1 MGSIKYLVTV
11 DSDSGAPTK
20 LEMVGDAGELTEVE
34 LSKLFQS
41 SGYAGGVS
49 IAVNIYTGNA
59 TVNRLDEGNIV
70 ERDVRKWHQPAPNPP
85 PPRR

>member
-11 DSDSGAPTK
+11 DSESGTPTR

-34 LSKLFQS
+34 LSKLFQT

-59 TVNRLDEGNIV
+59 TVKSQDEEKLVI
-70 ERDVRKWHQPAPNPP
+70 RDARTQRPVYSNPP